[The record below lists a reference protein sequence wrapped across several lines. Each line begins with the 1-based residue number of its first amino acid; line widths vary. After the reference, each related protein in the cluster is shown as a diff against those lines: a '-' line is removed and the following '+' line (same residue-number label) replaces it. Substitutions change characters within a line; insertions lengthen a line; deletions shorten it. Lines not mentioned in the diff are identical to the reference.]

1 MFSVTTSFGDHPKS
15 ALLKIP
21 SGEPNGSK
29 HEIPCKFEGMDGKQL
44 RLEAPERIS
53 ISAPVSVEYSDAMFL
68 GEVIGCQR
76 GVGGSWEL
84 NIKVDQILTGLQSLC
99 ALRAQ
104 LLGETA
110 PVSTRGFVPAGGATL
125 S

>member
-1 MFSVTTSFGDHPKS
+1 MFSVTTSFGDHPHS

-21 SGEPNGSK
+21 TGEPNGSK
-29 HEIPCKFEGMDGKQL
+29 HEIPCTFEGMNGKHL
-44 RLEAPERIS
+44 RLEAPEPIS

-68 GEVIGCQR
+68 GEVVGCHR
-76 GVGGSWEL
+76 GAGGVWEL

-104 LLGETA
+104 LLGEGV
-110 PVSTRGFVPAGGATL
+110 PVTTRGFIPVSGPL
-125 S
+125 LN